1 MTSLLVIL
9 PSVAYKR
16 VHKRKNPP
24 KMSHAVETKARYAR
38 EDDLILVSYAH
49 CAMPSSPSS
58 AINEQFRKIYE

>member
-1 MTSLLVIL
+1 
-9 PSVAYKR
+9 
-16 VHKRKNPP
+16 
-24 KMSHAVETKARYAR
+24 MSHTVETKARYAR